1 VGLFGLSNRTFNSD
15 VIDLPVKITML
26 SLGVE
31 VGVGTSGNCDD
42 CAMGGEGA
50 GLLRRFL
57 DLRWRCRRWVGFS
70 FDLRVGVVWHLV
82 CVLWY

>member
-1 VGLFGLSNRTFNSD
+1 VGLFGLSNGTFNSD

-42 CAMGGEGA
+42 CAMGREGA

-57 DLRWRCRRWVGFS
+57 YLRWRCRCGLAS
-70 FDLRVGVVWHLV
+70 
-82 CVLWY
+82 VLT